1 MIVFIR
7 RQKHVDRQ
15 ELLGIHQIDEE
26 SCVTSVLEEYGN
38 NIEYFL
44 LKGNVKFT
52 TGGNI
57 RKSRVYI
64 SKFELPVDIE
74 NALLNG
80 EWLCQELT
88 A

>member
-15 ELLGIHQIDEE
+15 ELLGIHLVDEE
-26 SCVTSVLEEYGN
+26 SSVNAVLEEYDD
-38 NIEYFL
+38 NIEYFV

-57 RKSRVYI
+57 RRSRVYI

-80 EWLCQELT
+80 EWLCQKMT

>member
-26 SCVTSVLEEYGN
+26 SCVTSVLEEYDN

>member
-15 ELLGIHQIDEE
+15 ELLGIHLVDEE
-26 SCVTSVLEEYGN
+26 SGVNAVLEEYDG
-38 NIEYFL
+38 NIEYFV

-74 NALLNG
+74 NTLLNG
-80 EWLCQELT
+80 EWLCQKMT